1 LEAKPRL
8 GRRILGGK
16 DNQNTE
22 HYFDL
27 GPAWIFPHQNKIQR
41 LFKQLGSSIFGQYTS
56 GDVLYQTSADQ
67 PPRCMQ
73 GAGDLQLFKIQ
84 GGSQSLISA
93 LQSSL
98 DQNNLHLNH
107 VIKNI

>member
-1 LEAKPRL
+1 
-8 GRRILGGK
+8 
-16 DNQNTE
+16 
-22 HYFDL
+22 
-27 GPAWIFPHQNKIQR
+27 
-41 LFKQLGSSIFGQYTS
+41 
-56 GDVLYQTSADQ
+56 
-67 PPRCMQ
+67 MQ